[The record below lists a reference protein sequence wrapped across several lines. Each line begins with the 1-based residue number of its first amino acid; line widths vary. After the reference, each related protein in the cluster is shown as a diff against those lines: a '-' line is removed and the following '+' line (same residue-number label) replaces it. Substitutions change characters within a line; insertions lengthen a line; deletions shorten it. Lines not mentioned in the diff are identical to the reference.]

1 MLGELK
7 SHSAELDA
15 DLINAK
21 AYEYIVSLF
30 AKVFN
35 LMNYLCSEI
44 EDIAA
49 QLKDTKADYDD
60 LQQASADAASQA
72 QVMMNSDCFILWT
85 LTNARFQDAQATLQE
100 ELDATKS
107 ALSDESLS
115 LKAARDEASKLV
127 EQLRTE
133 QSRATTAEEVILCL
147 CVIESNRT

>member
-85 LTNARFQDAQATLQE
+85 LTNARF
-100 ELDATKS
+100 
-107 ALSDESLS
+107 
-115 LKAARDEASKLV
+115 
-127 EQLRTE
+127 
-133 QSRATTAEEVILCL
+133 
-147 CVIESNRT
+147 